1 MEFKSQLLSEP
12 GAVYDTSL
20 KYRIQ
25 NSIKHCSHLGELLIY
40 VSLTRP
46 QGTQIATQTLF
57 CFCEDVFV

>member
-12 GAVYDTSL
+12 GAVYNTIL

-25 NSIKHCSHLGELLIY
+25 NSTKHCSYLGELIIY

-46 QGTQIATQTLF
+46 QGTQIAIQTLF
-57 CFCEDVFV
+57 CFCKDVFV